1 MEKSVQ
7 EDVLK
12 WMLGQAFRAE
22 DHKRRLDER
31 LKRINAER
39 NAPIGG
45 IGYEPIIKRKE
56 PGEGAASI
64 VFQLADI
71 EERIYKQKSELEKAI
86 VRVMT
91 IIEYIPITEIDREI
105 FEMRHIDMMQWPDIE
120 AAIPM
125 SKSQC
130 IRRYNA
136 TIDRLLLNP
145 RIQKMVNSNEKDYLL
160 WCMEHDRGKPKKQSG
175 GIKPGNKTGN
185 LNQKKTRKNKRGQGK
200 ES

>member
-45 IGYEPIIKRKE
+45 VGYEPIIKRKD

-71 EERIYKQKSELEKAI
+71 EERIYKQKSEIEKAI

-145 RIQKMVNSNEKDYLL
+145 RIQKMVKSNEKDYLL
-160 WCMEHDRGKPKKQSG
+160 WCIEHDRGKPKKQSG
-175 GIKPGNKTGN
+175 GMKPGNKSGN
-185 LNQKKTRKNKRGQGK
+185 LNQKKSRKNKRGQGK

>member
-1 MEKSVQ
+1 MEKSMQ
-7 EDVLK
+7 EDILK

-22 DHKRRLDER
+22 DHKKRLDER
-31 LKRINAER
+31 LKRINEER

-45 IGYEPIIKRKE
+45 IGYEPIVKRSE

-64 VFQLADI
+64 VFKLADI
-71 EERIYKQKSELEKAI
+71 EDRIYQQKSEIEKAI
-86 VRVMT
+86 VRVMN
-91 IIEYIPITEIDREI
+91 IIEYIPISEIDREI

-136 TIDRLLLNP
+136 AIDRLLLNP
-145 RIQKMVNSNEKDYLL
+145 RIQKMVKDSEADYCA
-160 WCMEHDRGKPKKQSG
+160 WRREHDGARLKKQSG
-175 GIKPGNKTGN
+175 GIKPGNNSGN
-185 LNQKKTRKNKRGQGK
+185 KSGKNSRKKNPG
-200 ES
+200 

>member
-1 MEKSVQ
+1 MENSVQ

-45 IGYEPIIKRKE
+45 VGYEPIIKRKD

-71 EERIYKQKSELEKAI
+71 EERIYKQKSEIEKAI

-91 IIEYIPITEIDREI
+91 IIE
-105 FEMRHIDMMQWPDIE
+105 DIE

-145 RIQKMVNSNEKDYLL
+145 RIQKMVKSNEKDYLL
-160 WCMEHDRGKPKKQSG
+160 WCIEHDRGKPKKQSG
-175 GIKPGNKTGN
+175 GMKPGNKSGN
-185 LNQKKTRKNKRGQGK
+185 LNQKKSRKNKRGQGK